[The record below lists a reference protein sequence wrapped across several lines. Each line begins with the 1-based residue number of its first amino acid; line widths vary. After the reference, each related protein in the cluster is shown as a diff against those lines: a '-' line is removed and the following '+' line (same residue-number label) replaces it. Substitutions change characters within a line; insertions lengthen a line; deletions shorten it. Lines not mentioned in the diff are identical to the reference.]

1 VLLTLYP
8 FFYFYFFYF
17 YLQVFVA
24 SMRVCLEAVDPNEL
38 SIERCL
44 PGVNLRFDAAQH
56 EARQMMT
63 EIKDLKE
70 EIVEVKGIVRRIATR
85 DDMVEGLKVLLER
98 WSDGKGLH
106 TAGGGSKK
114 RGRMDEDSSR
124 AEEIDWAFS
133 TRKPESVREI
143 YDEWKG
149 LGRFV
154 GQPMEG
160 GIEALE
166 QSTKKRW
173 RKRYKGADQKHFS
186 RVVQLMS
193 AIEGGTTNGRSL
205 QEVIDELEGLFAW
218 KKKSLSA
225 LVVELQ
231 HRGLIGKRVR
241 NSQQSP

>member
-1 VLLTLYP
+1 M
-8 FFYFYFFYF
+8 
-17 YLQVFVA
+17 A
-24 SMRVCLEAVDPNEL
+24 AKRENEWMRTAAEQKRL
-38 SIERCL
+38 IGL
-44 PGVNLRFDAAQH
+44 PQGNHQRVY
-56 EARQMMT
+56 
-63 EIKDLKE
+63 
-70 EIVEVKGIVRRIATR
+70 
-85 DDMVEGLKVLLER
+85 
-98 WSDGKGLH
+98 
-106 TAGGGSKK
+106 K
-114 RGRMDEDSSR
+114 R
-124 AEEIDWAFS
+124 
-133 TRKPESVREI
+133 I

-205 QEVIDELEGLFAW
+205 QEVIDELEGLFVW

>member
-8 FFYFYFFYF
+8 FFYF

-24 SMRVCLEAVDPNEL
+24 SMHVCLEAADPNEL

-56 EARQMMT
+56 EARQMRT

-70 EIVEVKGIVRRIATR
+70 EIVEVKGIIRRIATR

-98 WSDGKGLH
+98 WSDGKGLY

-114 RGRMDEDSSR
+114 RGQMDEDSSR
-124 AEEIDWAFS
+124 AEEIDWAFT
-133 TRKPESVREI
+133 TRKPESVQEI

-149 LGRFV
+149 LLGRFV
-154 GQPMEG
+154 GQPMEE

-166 QSTKKRW
+166 QSTNKRW
-173 RKRYKGADQKHFS
+173 RKRYKGADQNHFS

-193 AIEGGTTNGRSL
+193 AIEGSTMNGRSL
-205 QEVIDELEGLFAW
+205 QEVIDELESLFAE

-225 LVVELQ
+225 LVVKLQ

-241 NSQQSP
+241 N